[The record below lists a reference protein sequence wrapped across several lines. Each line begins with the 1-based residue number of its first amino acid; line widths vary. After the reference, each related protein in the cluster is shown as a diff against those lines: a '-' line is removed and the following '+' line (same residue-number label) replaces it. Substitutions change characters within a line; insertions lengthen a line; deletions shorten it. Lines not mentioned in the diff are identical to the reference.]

1 MEVWLPALTGVGV
14 CVQALNFKA
23 QIDLCESL
31 SLTPLLWFSSVVLQT
46 MEPGVSPDELRLLVA
61 YILFEDPSHDYKLSL
76 QDLKQL
82 LAPFAAPSGAV
93 L

>member
-1 MEVWLPALTGVGV
+1 MG
-14 CVQALNFKA
+14 
-23 QIDLCESL
+23 
-31 SLTPLLWFSSVVLQT
+31 VLQT

-82 LAPFAAPSGAV
+82 LAPFAAAPSGAV